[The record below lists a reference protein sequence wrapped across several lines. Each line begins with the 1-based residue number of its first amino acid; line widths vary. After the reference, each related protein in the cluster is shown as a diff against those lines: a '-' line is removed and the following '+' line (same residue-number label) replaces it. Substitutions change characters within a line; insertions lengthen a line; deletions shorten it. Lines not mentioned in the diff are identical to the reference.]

1 MSTLNQAFSV
11 GGGLATEATLEQVRD
26 AAVDILA
33 DTAALDTKTPTL
45 GQKNMAGSSPVVI
58 SSDQSAVP
66 VSGPLTDTQLRAT
79 AVPVSGPLTD
89 TELRA
94 TAVPVSGP
102 LTDTELRAAAVPI
115 SAAALPLPSGAAEE
129 ATLASIATDAGNSA
143 AFLNSID
150 GKTPTLGQKA
160 MVNSVPVVL
169 ASDQSPVSTSPVT
182 PVAGTV
188 KQAAI
193 TVGTSAVRL
202 TTDGSAPDATRRM
215 LAFRPDP
222 DSSAKFY
229 YGGSSVTSSGPTRGM
244 QVFPG
249 ESIERESDAGD
260 YYIISDMAG
269 QTVFVV
275 EQE

>member
-58 SSDQSAVP
+58 ASDQSPVA

-102 LTDTELRAAAVPI
+102 LTDAELRASSVVVDVVTDG
-115 SAAALPLPSGAAEE
+115 GATE
-129 ATLASIATDAGNSA
+129 ATLQAISTDSGNSA
-143 AFLNSID
+143 AYLNSID

-229 YGGSSVTSSGPTRGM
+229 YGGSSVTSSGATRGM
-244 QVFPG
+244 LVFPG